1 MRKLSHLY
9 AMLFRREIILIE
21 QILIGSCEHQ
31 RYRRAAQLAM
41 LEYFRYPVEI
51 TDVVWGWHADYHDA
65 SVYQDSLRN
74 MGVDYFSVRTS
85 SIIRYSQSNTELKMR
100 MLTQI
105 VETGKNTIMVEDD
118 HFLIMS
124 KSKLNEKLRN
134 LKRKAGTSVE
144 VVQLFP
150 RARVINQPILPIP
163 EAEDFEHGCY
173 GRGHHMLFVTPAG
186 AEKLLEFMRDPNTL
200 LSIENG
206 MAKYL
211 YDESWIYS
219 VVPTQKQHFV
229 KSLKC
234 IQGDSIGTLL
244 TQSGESI
251 RRTDEQIER
260 EFRVIEHFKL

>member
-1 MRKLSHLY
+1 M
-9 AMLFRREIILIE
+9 IE

-65 SVYQDSLRN
+65 SVYQDSLKN
-74 MGVDYFSVRTS
+74 MGVDYFSTS
-85 SIIRYSQSNTELKMR
+85 SRLRYSQSNTELKMR

-150 RARVINQPILPIP
+150 RARVIDQPVLPIP

-173 GRGHHMLFVTPAG
+173 GQGHLMLFVTSSG
-186 AEKLLEFMRDPNTL
+186 AESLLDFLRDSKTP
-200 LSIENG
+200 LSLENG
-206 MAKYL
+206 MAQCL
-211 YDESWIYS
+211 YNQSWIYS
-219 VVPTQKQHFV
+219 VVPDQKQHFV
-229 KSLKC
+229 KNLDC
-234 IQGDSIGTLL
+234 IQGESIGTLL
-244 TQSGESI
+244 TKTGESI
-251 RRTDEQIER
+251 RRTEERIEKER
-260 EFRVIEHFKL
+260 SIIEHFKL